1 MAWRGVAVDAAVPS
15 LIAATGRFGR
25 QTLRKS
31 KGPYSLSIS
40 PAPPPRLSTPVLSLR
55 KGDEYSLPLRRARL
69 PSDVSGDQPRS
80 SLSIDRCSPPAKD
93 ERWIRNWTR
102 FRPICCGGA
111 PQVAAT
117 SRKMIVVLPRV
128 DQSGGAISIQYNW
141 EGGRKRSTHHS
152 SHH

>member
-1 MAWRGVAVDAAVPS
+1 MARRGVAWRWTPPS
-15 LIAATGRFGR
+15 LR
-25 QTLRKS
+25 
-31 KGPYSLSIS
+31 LSPR
-40 PAPPPRLSTPVLSLR
+40 PAVSVDKHCEKAKDRIRYQSRPLLLPVFPPPSFPYERGMNIHCPC
-55 KGDEYSLPLRRARL
+55 L

-93 ERWIRNWTR
+93 EHWIRNWIR